1 MVHKILIGL
10 LAEGST
16 DHRFLSS
23 VIRRTFEN
31 IALDFNDPI
40 EILDVQ
46 PIDSSL
52 KGFAEQVAD
61 VAQKALNVYGVSVLC
76 VHTDADYHSDEVAK
90 ENKINPALKRL
101 ESCLRACKIIVPVIP
116 VHMMEAWILADL
128 NLFKTQIGSDKSD
141 LELGLHRDP
150 ESVSDPKMLIDEA
163 IRIARVEL
171 PKRRRAE
178 LKRNDLYQPI
188 GSAISLVKLD
198 ALSSYRSF
206 CNDVRIAYKSL
217 GVY

>member
-1 MVHKILIGL
+1 MKC
-10 LAEGST
+10 T
-16 DHRFLSS
+16 
-23 VIRRTFEN
+23 
-31 IALDFNDPI
+31 P
-40 EILDVQ
+40 
-46 PIDSSL
+46 
-52 KGFAEQVAD
+52 
-61 VAQKALNVYGVSVLC
+61 
-76 VHTDADYHSDEVAK
+76 
-90 ENKINPALKRL
+90 LKRL

-141 LELGLHRDP
+141 LEFGLHRDP

-198 ALSSYRSF
+198 ALSSYRTF